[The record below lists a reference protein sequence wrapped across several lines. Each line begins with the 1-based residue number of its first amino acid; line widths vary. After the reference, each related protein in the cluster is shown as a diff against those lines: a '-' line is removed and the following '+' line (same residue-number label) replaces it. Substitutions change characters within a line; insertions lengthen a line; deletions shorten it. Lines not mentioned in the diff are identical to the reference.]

1 MIAQFQLLLHLHKQP
16 FKISAALVKNSCRVN
31 RKETASYNKLLDR
44 KFLDQFTDISPAAA
58 DGKISHLF
66 IATSLLLLLKTMKC
80 HLKSMIVANFKH
92 HCLPSHSKR
101 RSSFLF

>member
-58 DGKISHLF
+58 DGKISHL
-66 IATSLLLLLKTMKC
+66 LLQRHSLLLKTMKC
-80 HLKSMIVANFKH
+80 HLKSMIVANF
-92 HCLPSHSKR
+92 
-101 RSSFLF
+101 